1 MAIVVTPEMVL
12 YASLALDAAIRR
24 IFAEYQEM
32 MAEQRTAKIKELE
45 AEKAELDARLQAII
59 NGRSNC

>member
-1 MAIVVTPEMVL
+1 MAMVVTPEMLL

-32 MAEQRTAKIKELE
+32 TAEQRTAKIKELE
-45 AEKAELDARLQAII
+45 AEKAELDARLQAIVKEK
-59 NGRSNC
+59 NE